1 MNFGRGTVN
10 ILQCVGSKGLPG
22 EETFEKKFERSEDE
36 RHTKLRGKSLGGG
49 GKKVQRPWDN
59 CVFCMPNAQWEGKS
73 DWNIKYTMRK
83 QENMLF

>member
-22 EETFEKKFERSEDE
+22 EETFKKKFERSEDE

-49 GKKVQRPWDN
+49 GKKSTKTLRQL
-59 CVFCMPNAQWEGKS
+59 CILYA
-73 DWNIKYTMRK
+73 
-83 QENMLF
+83 